1 MIDIERINYLAK
13 KSREQGLTPAETAEQ
28 AKLRRAY
35 IDAYKRNLTAQLDN
49 TYVVDEAG
57 NKRKLEKK
65 NVDEQAKK

>member
-49 TYVVDEAG
+49 TYIVDEAG

-65 NVDEQAKK
+65 NVDEQTKK